1 MAGQLA
7 KGGAEQPNTMA
18 NAPVSKTNTAKPGNP
33 NAAPAADPA
42 APAADP
48 AAAPAA
54 TTAPAAEVP
63 VKKRGASRVP
73 KKVAPTQAELDADRE
88 ARMGPTSDSI
98 NRTGNRL
105 AEAFAKKVNQHKQRM
120 VAEEIATGN
129 FSFFKK

>member
-1 MAGQLA
+1 MIDYTAILSLNYAGAQWSLN
-7 KGGAEQPNTMA
+7 GDSYDGLDWLDST
-18 NAPVSKTNTAKPGNP
+18 
-33 NAAPAADPA
+33 
-42 APAADP
+42 
-48 AAAPAA
+48 
-54 TTAPAAEVP
+54 
-63 VKKRGASRVP
+63 P
-73 KKVAPTQAELDADRE
+73 KPTQAELDADRE

>member
-1 MAGQLA
+1 M
-7 KGGAEQPNTMA
+7 
-18 NAPVSKTNTAKPGNP
+18 
-33 NAAPAADPA
+33 
-42 APAADP
+42 
-48 AAAPAA
+48 
-54 TTAPAAEVP
+54 EVP
-63 VKKRGASRVP
+63 GTGKKNRTRTASRVP
-73 KKVAPTQAELDADRE
+73 KKVAPTQAELDAERE